1 MAFLK
6 SKRESED
13 VKSDLKMP
21 NSLLIYDRSARAENT
36 TLERQKQRTEF
47 ARAQEVPLERQDT
60 RIKYIRSSVKTSPLE
75 RRFSSPR
82 TYTKKVLLA

>member
-21 NSLLIYDRSARAENT
+21 NSLLIYDRTARAENT
-36 TLERQKQRTEF
+36 TLERQEQSTEF
-47 ARAQEVPLERQDT
+47 DRAQEVPLELQDT
-60 RIKYIRSSVKTSPLE
+60 RIKYIRSSTKTSPLE
-75 RRFSSPR
+75 RRCRPTR
-82 TYTKKVLLA
+82 T